1 LVQDPPAGEATTVGS
16 QSNEAITKDPQAQQ
30 GAGQQT
36 AEQQNVQQQ
45 TAEPQQNAG
54 PPPPPPT
61 EAELHQKYD
70 VTKEDVAKAGQAV
83 KQYERYSVVA
93 KADEIYADEHPNNQG
108 ARARAERSQGFAE
121 KYYSKNV
128 EPFEKTM
135 MGPNGQP
142 KEYLNYEPGA
152 SQDDAK
158 KYASRSYIDHK
169 VAPSVT
175 PDNDHIRVAN
185 GGTFSSH
192 EIPGMRAEMLRD
204 EARDKARDAVAKSP
218 SNAQLEPAG
227 R

>member
-1 LVQDPPAGEATTVGS
+1 MVQDPPVSEAATVRS
-16 QSNEAITKDPQAQQ
+16 QSNEVTTKDPQAQQ
-30 GAGQQT
+30 GGGIQQSI
-36 AEQQNVQQQ
+36 
-45 TAEPQQNAG
+45 G
-54 PPPPPPT
+54 PPAPPS
-61 EAELHQKYD
+61 EAELHRKYD

-93 KADEIYADEHPNNQG
+93 KADEIYADEHPHNEG

-121 KYYSKNV
+121 KYYAKNV

-142 KEYLNYEPGA
+142 KEHLTYEPGA

-158 KYASRSYIDHK
+158 KYALRSYIDHK
-169 VAPSVT
+169 VPPSVT

-192 EIPGMRAEMLRD
+192 EIPGMRTEMLRD
-204 EARDKARDAVAKSP
+204 EARDKARDAVAQSP
-218 SNAQLEPAG
+218 SNARHAMAAHGL
-227 R
+227 